1 MRRYLDHTADLR
13 AEIEAPDF
21 ETLLGESLALVRE
34 ILVGASPVEPR
45 FEREVGLAEREPGE
59 RLFRFVRELVYL
71 ADSEAF
77 LPAGLRV
84 EGAVASVSGETFDPA
99 RHVAE
104 RQVKAVTRHQFH
116 CERAGQGWRAGLV
129 FDL

>member
-21 ETLLGESLALVRE
+21 EALLGEVVGLVRE
-34 ILVGASPVEPR
+34 ILVGDSPVEPR
-45 FEREVGLAEREPGE
+45 VERNVSLEETEPGE

-71 ADSEAF
+71 ADTEGF
-77 LPAGLRV
+77 LPAGLRL
-84 EGAVASVSGETFDPA
+84 EGAHASVAGETFDPA

-116 CERAGQGWRAGLV
+116 CERGELGWRAGLV